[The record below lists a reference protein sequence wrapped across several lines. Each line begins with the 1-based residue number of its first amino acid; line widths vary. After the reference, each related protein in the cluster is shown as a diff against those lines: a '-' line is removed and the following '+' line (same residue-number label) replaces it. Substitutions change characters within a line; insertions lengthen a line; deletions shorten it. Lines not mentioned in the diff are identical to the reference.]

1 MNRLR
6 WMMSGARIPGAGNVE
21 EAGEAGAVGQP
32 SSLREALFPVGIF
45 ASWWLLYFY

>member
-1 MNRLR
+1 MNRLQ

-21 EAGEAGAVGQP
+21 EAGAVGQP

>member
-6 WMMSGARIPGAGNVE
+6 WIRFGFVVQGGAKADEVE
-21 EAGEAGAVGQP
+21 GQ

>member
-21 EAGEAGAVGQP
+21 EAEEAGQP